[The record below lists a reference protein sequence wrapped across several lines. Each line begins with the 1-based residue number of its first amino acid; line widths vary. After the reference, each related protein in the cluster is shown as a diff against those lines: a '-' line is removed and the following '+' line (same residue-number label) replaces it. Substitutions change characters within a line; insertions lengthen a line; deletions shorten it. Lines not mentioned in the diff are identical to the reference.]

1 MTATVGSSP
10 VRWAAGVRRED
21 AGTPWNW
28 QPDRLALNTPTSTRI
43 IQLGTREKDF
53 MPSPLEVERA
63 QAAR

>member
-21 AGTPWNW
+21 AGTLE
-28 QPDRLALNTPTSTRI
+28 LAAGQAGAQHPHQRQDYT
-43 IQLGTREKDF
+43 QLDTREKDF